1 MSTYCVVQEKFEDI
15 NVVIEEEQTI
25 QSGTR
30 LVTLVTNTI
39 YVCKYCVCLFVW
51 TWHVFVFLCEH
62 SMCLSFCVNM
72 ACVCLFAWTWHVFV
86 FLCEHGMCLSF
97 CVNMACVC
105 LFAWTWHVFVFLCE
119 HGMCLSFCVNM
130 ACVCL
135 FAWTWHVFVFLCEHG
150 ICLSFCV
157 NIVLV
162 SFRKIV
168 DIKDKLIHTLRN
180 WECSSVLRTN
190 VSDKRNDFNFPVV
203 IFHLCVATFQQHLYM
218 GYIFLHE
225 VFFRY
230 S

>member
-1 MSTYCVVQEKFEDI
+1 VKGYGLFSVSCLPIVFCFMSTYCVVQEKFEDI
-15 NVVIEEEQTI
+15 NVVIEEGQTI

-39 YVCKYCVCLFVW
+39 YVCKYCVCLFV
-51 TWHVFVFLCEH
+51 
-62 SMCLSFCVNM
+62 
-72 ACVCLFAWTWHVFV
+72 
-86 FLCEHGMCLSF
+86 
-97 CVNMACVC
+97 
-105 LFAWTWHVFVFLCE
+105 
-119 HGMCLSFCVNM
+119 
-130 ACVCL
+130 
-135 FAWTWHVFVFLCEHG
+135 WTWHVFVFLCEHG

-203 IFHLCVATFQQHLYM
+203 IFHLCVVTFQQHLYM

>member
-15 NVVIEEEQTI
+15 NVVIEEGQTI

-72 ACVCLFAWTWHVFV
+72 ACVCLFVWTWHVFV
-86 FLCEHGMCLSF
+86 FLCEHGM
-97 CVNMACVC
+97 
-105 LFAWTWHVFVFLCE
+105 
-119 HGMCLSFCVNM
+119 
-130 ACVCL
+130 
-135 FAWTWHVFVFLCEHG
+135 
-150 ICLSFCV
+150 CLSFCV

>member
-1 MSTYCVVQEKFEDI
+1 MVCFLFHVYLLFSVSCLPIVSFKKSLKILMWSSKKDRQYKVAPVLLLLL
-15 NVVIEEEQTI
+15 QT
-25 QSGTR
+25 
-30 LVTLVTNTI
+30 L
-39 YVCKYCVCLFVW
+39 
-51 TWHVFVFLCEH
+51 
-62 SMCLSFCVNM
+62 SMCANI
-72 ACVCLFAWTWHVFV
+72 VC
-86 FLCEHGMCLSF
+86 
-97 CVNMACVC
+97 
-105 LFAWTWHVFVFLCE
+105 VFLCE

-203 IFHLCVATFQQHLYM
+203 IFHLCVVTFQQHLYM